1 MLFLSFSQPF
11 AELENVFWDN
21 VIQFKKT
28 SNISLFL
35 VRIKSDEAC
44 VEFRDTDIIKALVDI
59 ILPCHIALEGSDNI
73 YKGTK
78 VAKYVA
84 FWLN

>member
-1 MLFLSFSQPF
+1 MVILSFSQPF
-11 AELENVFWDN
+11 AKLENFWDN

-35 VRIKSDEAC
+35 VRIKPDEAC
-44 VEFRDTDIIKALVDI
+44 VEFRDTDIIKALVDV
-59 ILPCHIALEGSDNI
+59 ILPCHILEGSDNK
-73 YKGTK
+73 YKGT
-78 VAKYVA
+78 KYVA